1 MQTPDEFH
9 ARIVKAQLAMKE
21 FGLGAVVLEP
31 GPAMQYL
38 TGVRWGKSE
47 RSFIVVIPAKG
58 DPVWV
63 LPGFEE
69 MRARELIHVGDDI
82 RVWQEDESPFALVAA
97 ALKDRGVA
105 AGRVGMDDAARFFV
119 FDGVRKQAPALD
131 YVTATPALKSA
142 GVDLTQPAGRGRG
155 KQ

>member
-1 MQTPDEFH
+1 MT
-9 ARIVKAQLAMKE
+9 
-21 FGLGAVVLEP
+21 
-31 GPAMQYL
+31 YL

-58 DPVWV
+58 EPAWV

-69 MRARELIHVGDDI
+69 MRARELIHVGTDI
-82 RVWQEDESPFALVAA
+82 RVWQEDESPFERVAE
-97 ALKDRGVA
+97 ALKDRGVT

-119 FDGVRKQAPALD
+119 YDGVRKQAPKLD
-131 YVTATPALKSA
+131 YVSATQTLKSA
-142 GVDLTQPAGRGRG
+142 GVDLTQPPSGRGQR